1 MRYIGQL
8 LRFIYKVR
16 LWLVLFP
23 AIVAVYMIYKTRDMV
38 GEYDTSSTIYTGII
52 TGYNI
57 TSATENGNSTYFN
70 QTSSLIQDLEN
81 IIVSDATLKRVSI
94 RLFARSLINGNP
106 YRDTKYIT
114 AANYREIYNRFIHP
128 LDHSNLLPLID
139 KSSEDNTVNNLLMYE
154 KNDKNNFIY
163 GLLYYFHPLYSL
175 NILKKIKV
183 ERIGDSD
190 MLQISYL
197 NSDPGI
203 AYNTLDILNNE
214 FVVEYD
220 SLRFGQ
226 TDKVIDFYR
235 QEVARTGSV
244 LHLYEDTLTKYN
256 VKNRVINY
264 DEETKQIAATSGGYD
279 LSNNT
284 LMRNYVAS
292 KAALNEYESRMGNMA
307 NSIKKHALFLSKLQE
322 VSNLEAIIAQKE
334 IISNGNKNDA
344 ELKAFRLRLKQSEQD
359 LRGYTRQ
366 ISELQYGKGGVET
379 KVLVDGWLEEM
390 INSRKYFSQ
399 MKVMNDW
406 KKDIDQ
412 QYVKFAP
419 IGSEIKRKE
428 RNIDLVQQNYI
439 SAQSALNSAILQRRN
454 LQMTSATL
462 HVLNPPVYPLNPEP
476 TQRRFIVMSATG
488 VTFLFVFSFLL
499 LWELLDTTLRDYEKA
514 ERLTKEKVFAA
525 VPSGGGM
532 SNRRYGHLCYEMAI
546 RYLINSIFSCTDFKK
561 PFVINMLSTRKKD
574 GKSFISSWMADYMSQ
589 QGLNVKILNYH
600 EDFHVNSR
608 DFLLAETTSELG
620 DFEDA
625 DVIII
630 EYPSLDSHTVPT
642 RLLRDSN
649 INLLIT
655 RSSRNWSS
663 VDKINLS
670 KLKGQIGKDN
680 LKFVLNAS
688 QRYSVEYYTGQLPPY
703 NFFRNFL
710 YQLSNFALS
719 SAGVRKR
726 MEYKNKINER
736 YK

>member
-379 KVLVDGWLEEM
+379 KVLVDGWL
-390 INSRKYFSQ
+390 
-399 MKVMNDW
+399 
-406 KKDIDQ
+406 
-412 QYVKFAP
+412 
-419 IGSEIKRKE
+419 
-428 RNIDLVQQNYI
+428 
-439 SAQSALNSAILQRRN
+439 
-454 LQMTSATL
+454 
-462 HVLNPPVYPLNPEP
+462 
-476 TQRRFIVMSATG
+476 
-488 VTFLFVFSFLL
+488 
-499 LWELLDTTLRDYEKA
+499 
-514 ERLTKEKVFAA
+514 
-525 VPSGGGM
+525 
-532 SNRRYGHLCYEMAI
+532 
-546 RYLINSIFSCTDFKK
+546 
-561 PFVINMLSTRKKD
+561 
-574 GKSFISSWMADYMSQ
+574 
-589 QGLNVKILNYH
+589 
-600 EDFHVNSR
+600 
-608 DFLLAETTSELG
+608 
-620 DFEDA
+620 
-625 DVIII
+625 
-630 EYPSLDSHTVPT
+630 
-642 RLLRDSN
+642 
-649 INLLIT
+649 
-655 RSSRNWSS
+655 
-663 VDKINLS
+663 
-670 KLKGQIGKDN
+670 
-680 LKFVLNAS
+680 
-688 QRYSVEYYTGQLPPY
+688 
-703 NFFRNFL
+703 
-710 YQLSNFALS
+710 
-719 SAGVRKR
+719 
-726 MEYKNKINER
+726 
-736 YK
+736 